1 MDIDVVIR
9 GGQVM
14 DGSGGPRF
22 PADVGL
28 RGDRIAAIGEIPA
41 NVGRSSIDAA
51 GKIVSPGFIDA
62 HTHDDRALLSTPE
75 MVMKVSQGVTTVVVG
90 NCGVSLAPLTL
101 AGGPPPPPLDL
112 IGERDD
118 FRYPT
123 FAAYLDEL
131 DRQPAAVNA
140 ACLVGHSTLR
150 ATVMDRFD
158 RAASADEIVRM
169 RRSLDEALDAGAI
182 GLSTGL
188 AYSIAEAAPTSEVME
203 LTKSL
208 KPANALHTTHMRDES
223 ARVMESLDETFEI
236 GRAADV
242 PVIISHHKTAGRANF
257 GRSRETLK
265 RIDRALGS
273 QPIGLDAYPYVAAST
288 VLHPSYI
295 EKAERIIVTWSKADP
310 DKAGRDLSDV
320 AREWG
325 VSLEAA
331 AERLQPAGAV
341 YFTMD
346 EGDVRRI
353 LSFPHT
359 MIGSDGLPHDTRP
372 HPRLWGTFPRV
383 LGHYA
388 RDIGLFSI
396 EEAVRRMTGLPA
408 RQFRLS
414 NRGVL
419 EVGAYADLVVFDP
432 KTVIDRAT
440 FEEPM
445 TPSAGIEV
453 VMVNGAVVWRDGAP
467 TGAKPG
473 RALRRQALQ
482 AEAARA
488 A

>member
-1 MDIDVVIR
+1 MEIDVVIR

-28 RGDRIAAIGEIPA
+28 RADRIVTIGDIPA
-41 NVGRSSIDAA
+41 NLGRTVIDAV
-51 GKIVSPGFIDA
+51 GKIVSPGFVDV
-62 HTHDDRALLSTPE
+62 HTHDDRALLSAPE
-75 MVMKVSQGVTTVVVG
+75 MAMKVSQGVTTVVVG
-90 NCGVSLAPLTL
+90 NCGVSLAPLAL
-101 AGGPPPPPLDL
+101 GAAPPAPLDL
-112 IGERDD
+112 LGEKGD

-131 DRQPAAVNA
+131 DRRPAAVNA

-150 ATVMDRFD
+150 ADVMDRFD
-158 RAASADEIVRM
+158 RPARPDEIARM
-169 RRSLDEALDAGAI
+169 RGKLDEALDAGAI

-188 AYSIAEAAPTSEVME
+188 AYSIAEAAPTSEVIE
-203 LTKSL
+203 LTRSL
-208 KPANALHTTHMRDES
+208 KSARALHTTHMRDES
-223 ARVMESLDETFEI
+223 ARLLESLDETFEI

-257 GRSRETLK
+257 GRSRESLK
-265 RIDRALGS
+265 KIDRAMAT

-288 VLHPSYI
+288 VLHPSFLD
-295 EKAERIIVTWSKADP
+295 KAERVIVTWSKAAP
-310 DKAGRDLSDV
+310 DQAGRDLQDI

-325 VSLEAA
+325 VSLAAA
-331 AERLQPAGAV
+331 AERLLPAGAV

-346 EGDVRRI
+346 EADVRRI

-388 RDIGLFSI
+388 RDVGLFSL

-445 TPSAGIEV
+445 TPSAGIELV
-453 VMVNGAVVWRDGAP
+453 VVNGTAVWRNGAP
-467 TGAKPG
+467 TGARPG
-473 RALRRQALQ
+473 RALRRQVLQ
-482 AEAARA
+482 SEANRA
-488 A
+488 V

>member
-9 GGQVM
+9 GGQVI
-14 DGSGGPRF
+14 DGGGGPRF

-28 RGDRIAAIGEIPA
+28 RGDRIAAIGAIPA
-41 NVGRSSIDAA
+41 NLGRTVIDAV
-51 GKIVSPGFIDA
+51 GKVVSPGFIDV
-62 HTHDDRALLSTPE
+62 HTHDDRALLSNPT
-75 MVMKVSQGVTTVVVG
+75 MAMKVSQGVTTVIVG
-90 NCGVSLAPLTL
+90 NCGVSLAPLSL
-101 AGGPPPPPLDL
+101 ASPPPPPLDL
-112 IGERDD
+112 IGDIGD
-118 FRYPT
+118 FRYRT
-123 FAAYLDEL
+123 FGAYLDEL
-131 DRQPAAVNA
+131 DRQPASVNA
-140 ACLVGHSTLR
+140 ACLIGHSTLR
-150 ATVMDRFD
+150 AGVMDRFD
-158 RAASADEIVRM
+158 RPARPEEIAGM
-169 RRSLDEALDAGAI
+169 RDRLDEALDAGAI

-188 AYSIAEAAPTSEVME
+188 AYSIAEAAPTSEVIE
-203 LTKSL
+203 LAKSL
-208 KPANALHTTHMRDES
+208 KPAGALHTTHMRDES
-223 ARVMESLDETFEI
+223 ARLLESLDETFEI
-236 GRAADV
+236 GRVADV
-242 PVIISHHKTAGRANF
+242 PVVISHHKSAGRANF
-257 GRSRETLK
+257 GRSRESLK
-265 RIDRALGS
+265 KIDRALAA
-273 QPIGLDAYPYVAAST
+273 QPIGLDAYPYVASST
-288 VLHPSYI
+288 VLHPSYVD
-295 EKAERIIVTWSKADP
+295 KAERVLITWSKAAP
-310 DKAGRDLSDV
+310 DMAGRDLQDI

-325 VSLEAA
+325 VALEAA

-388 RDIGLFSI
+388 RDVGLFSL

-414 NRGVL
+414 NRGVI

-445 TPSAGIEV
+445 TPCAGIELV
-453 VMVNGAVVWRDGAP
+453 VVNGTPIWRDGKA
-467 TGAKPG
+467 TGARPG
-473 RALRRQALQ
+473 RTLRRQALQ
-482 AEAARA
+482 SEAGRA